1 MGSHSWQG
9 KPRLCR
15 CCMTVK
21 FPGWPRANV
30 SKLGA
35 PKQGSPTK
43 KYGLFGVCQTFQA
56 FLLLRGGN
64 YVFESGKT
72 LWFQKYSFFER
83 AKAINISA
91 TTNEPQYASKFSTD
105 IIIAPEN
112 RCDSFFWIKKT
123 FCNSEINQPNGH
135 ISISPS
141 RDILDT
147 FPLWYFGIGYQTI
160 TECVKLR
167 WFVA

>member
-1 MGSHSWQG
+1 MGVTAG
-9 KPRLCR
+9 KANHRLCR

-21 FPGWPRANV
+21 F
-30 SKLGA
+30 SGA
-35 PKQGSPTK
+35 PNKVLRRRNMDCLAYVK
-43 KYGLFGVCQTFQA
+43 LFKPSFYCVAEIMFLSQA
-56 FLLLRGGN
+56 KLSDFKN
-64 YVFESGKT
+64 IV
-72 LWFQKYSFFER
+72 FFER

-147 FPLWYFGIGYQTI
+147 FPL
-160 TECVKLR
+160 
-167 WFVA
+167 